1 MSELDPSLSVAE
13 LDTLTR
19 LRLRVL
25 LALTSRPNA
34 SLLVVDDPDQLRNIE
49 LRDALL
55 ESLRGVAQTLPVVVA
70 SVNPDIGD
78 HAEHVIDLREGA
90 TL

>member
-1 MSELDPSLSVAE
+1 MRPATVDDVPA
-13 LDTLTR
+13 
-19 LRLRVL
+19 L
-25 LALTSRPNA
+25 LAFG
-34 SLLVVDDPDQLRNIE
+34 DE

-78 HAEHVIDLREGA
+78 HAEQVIDLREGA